1 MLSAFFVGSRR
12 IRTHANT
19 SKTVVNVPAFKK
31 RILQIQKI
39 KDSVLFFYTE
49 LMSYICDIGKPKKRI
64 YKTKIK
70 KHETHK
76 SIRKFRDV

>member
-1 MLSAFFVGSRR
+1 
-12 IRTHANT
+12 
-19 SKTVVNVPAFKK
+19 
-31 RILQIQKI
+31 
-39 KDSVLFFYTE
+39 
-49 LMSYICDIGKPKKRI
+49 MSYICDIGNQKKRI